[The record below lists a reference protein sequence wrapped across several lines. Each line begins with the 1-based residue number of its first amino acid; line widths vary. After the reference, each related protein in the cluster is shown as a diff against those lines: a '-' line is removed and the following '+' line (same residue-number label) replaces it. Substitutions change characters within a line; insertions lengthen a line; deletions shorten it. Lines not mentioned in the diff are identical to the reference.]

1 LKNYSLTQKEIK
13 IQYKLL
19 KLISRSFSIPINFL
33 SRPIRFDICN
43 AYLIFRLADIIE
55 DLTDAKKNDRALLY
69 RLLAEAL
76 STPEKAGLFKS
87 QLQASL
93 NQDVSLATIK
103 LIEHADL
110 VIRLYGFTSSYNR
123 KIFDSHLDAMTNV
136 MLQYD
141 RDLGHDRISTA
152 SDLNHYAWGV
162 AGNVGEYLHDLFFL
176 YHYQSE
182 STPKSKKQASQI
194 GVGLQ
199 LVNIVMDINSDKKSG
214 YSWFPS
220 DDLTTDESNSKILR
234 SMSKIRVDKIAKQAI
249 DNFSQGEDY
258 LMAINFYSFRVKFFI
273 LFPVQLA
280 KSILNKLLKI
290 NEYNHTRQIKPKR
303 WQVYMM
309 IAIVMLKSISISH
322 KSII

>member
-1 LKNYSLTQKEIK
+1 MKNYSLTQKEINL
-13 IQYKLL
+13 QYKLL
-19 KLISRSFSIPINFL
+19 KMISRSFSIPINFL
-33 SRPIRFDICN
+33 SRPIRFDVCN

-55 DLTDAKKNDRALLY
+55 DLTDAKKNDRAILY
-69 RLLAEAL
+69 RLLSETL
-76 STPEKAGLFKS
+76 SAPEKVFLFNN

-93 NQDVSLATIK
+93 NQNVSSATRK
-103 LIEHADL
+103 LIEHTDL
-110 VIRLYGFTSSYNR
+110 VIRLYGFTSRHNK
-123 KIFDSHLDAMTNV
+123 KIFDSHLNTMIDV

-141 RDLGHDRISTA
+141 RDLGYDRITTA
-152 SDLNHYAWGV
+152 NDLDHYAWGV

-182 STPKSKKQASQI
+182 STARSKRQASQI
-194 GVGLQ
+194 GIGLQ

-214 YSWFPS
+214 YSWLPS
-220 DDLTTDESNSKILR
+220 QSLGIKGSDIKRLR
-234 SMSKIRVDKIAKQAI
+234 SISKARIDKIAQQAV

-280 KSILNKLLKI
+280 KFILNKLLKT
-290 NEYNHTRQIKPKR
+290 NEYSDARQIKPKR

-309 IAIVMLKSISISH
+309 IAIVMLKSISVSR
-322 KSII
+322 KSTI